1 VLGHFAD
8 DVRLGELEERL
19 GVRFKDRS
27 LLRLALTHSSYLNEN
42 PSESLE
48 SNERLEFLGDAI
60 LGAGIGHHLFHDA
73 PEAEEGDLTAI
84 RSQVV
89 RERALALAAGRIG
102 LGGYLTLGRGE
113 DANGGRERPS
123 IMADALEAVIGAIME
138 DQGYEVASEFVV
150 RCLEPELTAAMSAGS
165 PKDPKSLLQERVQA
179 NGAAPPAYRV
189 LREDEQDERGR
200 FTVEVLIAGNVIAS
214 GVGRRKLDAE
224 RMAASKA
231 LESEEFT
238 IFPTDHGVSGTAHDD
253 N

>member
-1 VLGHFAD
+1 VPGHFAD
-8 DVRLGELEERL
+8 DARLGELEERL

-42 PSESLE
+42 PLESLE

-73 PEAEEGDLTAI
+73 PEAEEGDLSAI
-84 RSQVV
+84 RSHVI

-102 LGGYLTLGRGE
+102 LGSYLTLGRGE
-113 DANGGRERPS
+113 VANGARGRPS
-123 IMADALEAVIGAIME
+123 IVADAFEAVIGAIME

-150 RCLEPELTAAMSAGS
+150 RCLEPELAAAMNAA
-165 PKDPKSLLQERVQA
+165 KDPKSLLQERVQA
-179 NGAAPPAYRV
+179 NGAAPPVYRV
-189 LREDEQDERGR
+189 LQEDEQDEYGR
-200 FTVEVLIAGNVIAS
+200 FTVEVLIAGNAIAT

-224 RMAASKA
+224 RMAAGKA
-231 LESEEFT
+231 LESEGFAVK
-238 IFPTDHGVSGTAHDD
+238 PTDHCVSGPNDDD

>member
-1 VLGHFAD
+1 MPGQFAD
-8 DVRLGELEERL
+8 DARLGELEERL
-19 GVRFKDRS
+19 GVHFKDRS

-84 RSQVV
+84 RSHVV
-89 RERALALAAGRIG
+89 RERALASAAGRIG
-102 LGGYLTLGRGE
+102 LGSYLTLGHGE
-113 DANGGRERPS
+113 DANGGRERSS
-123 IMADALEAVIGAIME
+123 IVADAFEAVIGAIME

-150 RCLEPELTAAMSAGS
+150 RCLEPELAAAMSSGS

-179 NGAAPPAYRV
+179 DGAAPPAYRV
-189 LREDEQDERGR
+189 LKEDDQDENGR
-200 FTVEVLIAGNVIAS
+200 FTVEVLIAGTVIAT

-231 LESEEFT
+231 LESEGFSLT
-238 IFPTDHGVSGTAHDD
+238 PTDHGVSGPAHSD

>member
-1 VLGHFAD
+1 VPGQFAD
-8 DVRLGELEERL
+8 DARLGKLEERL
-19 GVRFKDRS
+19 GVRFTDRS
-27 LLRLALTHSSYLNEN
+27 LLKLALTHSSYLNEN

-102 LGGYLTLGRGE
+102 LGSYLTLGLGE
-113 DANGGRERPS
+113 DANGGRERSS
-123 IMADALEAVIGAIME
+123 IVADAFEAVIGAIME
-138 DQGYEVASEFVV
+138 DQGYEVASEFIV
-150 RCLEPELTAAMSAGS
+150 RCLEPELVAAMNAGS
-165 PKDPKSLLQERVQA
+165 SKDPKSLLQERVQA
-179 NGAAPPAYRV
+179 NGAVPPQYRV
-189 LREDEQDERGR
+189 LQEDEQDELGR
-200 FTVEVLIAGNVIAS
+200 FTVEVLIAGNAIAT

-231 LESEEFT
+231 LESEEFET
-238 IFPTDHGVSGTAHDD
+238 TPKDHGDSSTDQGD

>member
-1 VLGHFAD
+1 MLGHFAD

-150 RCLEPELTAAMSAGS
+150 RCLESELTAAMSAGS

-200 FTVEVLIAGNVIAS
+200 FTVEVLIAGNVIAT